1 MPAVAARKPRDPVA
15 FLILIEAHYWL
26 LHRSASKAHLISK
39 LIVMLMSSALRVA
52 AIDFLN
58 PAPLMWDL
66 EHPPL
71 AAELAPYY
79 ELSYMQPSQ
88 CAAALLEGR
97 ADLGLIPIAALT
109 PELAVVPG
117 CVIASIDHVRS
128 IQLVVKCEAILDSG
142 LAESHPVANG
152 DLDTPAAI
160 DPMLRRVRTIAAD
173 TASRSSL
180 AYTQVLF
187 RRFLGTAPSFL
198 PAPADPVAM
207 LRSADA
213 ALLIGDP
220 ALLALE
226 DRARIEQEVGPC
238 LWIDIAHQWRQ
249 RTGLPWVAAVWAAR
263 PEALGAASRTAAALI
278 DDLNRSRDHG
288 LAHIDDLVREWTPR
302 IALAPAAIHSYLT
315 ENIHYH
321 LDPECMETIHL
332 FRRYAAEVDAL
343 PALPNPRFL

>member
-1 MPAVAARKPRDPVA
+1 
-15 FLILIEAHYWL
+15 
-26 LHRSASKAHLISK
+26 
-39 LIVMLMSSALRVA
+39 MLNSCPLRVA

-58 PAPLMWDL
+58 PAPLMWDF

-71 AAELAPYY
+71 AAELTQHYQLTY
-79 ELSYMQPSQ
+79 TQPSE
-88 CAAALLEGR
+88 CAARLLAGS

-109 PELAVVPG
+109 PELAIVPG
-117 CVIASIDHVRS
+117 CVIASRDEVRS
-128 IQLVVKCEAILDSG
+128 IQLIVKLKDQAKRKDQ
-142 LAESHPVANG
+142 ATFDDDV
-152 DLDTPAAI
+152 
-160 DPMLRRVRTIAAD
+160 LRSVRSIAAD

-187 RRFLGTAPSFL
+187 RKFLGTQPGFL

-226 DRARIEQEVGPC
+226 ARDQIEQQIGPC
-238 LWIDIAHQWRQ
+238 LWIDIAQQWRA
-249 RTGLPWVAAVWAAR
+249 RTGLPWVAAVWAVR
-263 PEALGAASRTAAALI
+263 PESLGSEILSADRLI
-278 DDLNRSRDHG
+278 EDLNRSREHG
-288 LAHIDDLVREWTPR
+288 LAHIDDLVQEWTPR

-315 ENIHYH
+315 ENIHYT
-321 LDPECMETIHL
+321 LDPACMEALQL

-343 PALPNPRFL
+343 PPLPLPRFL